1 MSGKPGEHGLYSRR
15 DQTGPL
21 PLTGTVVLDLTK
33 MLPGAVMV
41 KALVDMGARVIKVEE
56 PTRGDMMR
64 SAPPLVDGV
73 GAGFR
78 AFFQGTESVALDLR
92 MPEGAASVRALARH
106 ADVVLES
113 FRAGT
118 LEKWGLGLSQLR
130 ARNSSLV
137 TCSLSSYGNEG
148 PLAGRLGHD
157 LNFVAITGFLSRL
170 PADTVLGVQ
179 IADVGAAL
187 QATTAL
193 LGALLLRHRTGRGSH
208 VEQPLVTGPLP
219 FLTWAMAD
227 GRAGGGGVLDTHV
240 AGRVPAYR
248 LYACADGRTIALGA
262 LEPKFWASL
271 VEAIGLGH
279 LAGDGLDTGERGR
292 AATAEVATVFRSRD
306 AASWQEMGESLGLP
320 ITVVLSLE
328 EAARHPWAHALEGH
342 RVPALGEATDRVLA
356 EFGLPGVQG
365 P

>member
-1 MSGKPGEHGLYSRR
+1 
-15 DQTGPL
+15 
-21 PLTGTVVLDLTK
+21 
-33 MLPGAVMV
+33 
-41 KALVDMGARVIKVEE
+41 
-56 PTRGDMMR
+56 MMR
-64 SAPPLVDGV
+64 SAQPLVDGV

-78 AFFQGTESVALDLR
+78 AFFQGSESVALDLR
-92 MPEGAASVRALARH
+92 MPEGAAAVRALARH

-157 LNFVAITGFLSRL
+157 LNFVAVTGFLSRL
-170 PADTVLGVQ
+170 PADAVLGVQ
-179 IADVGAAL
+179 IADVGAGL
-187 QATTAL
+187 QASTAL

-219 FLTWAMAD
+219 FLTWAVAD
-227 GRAGGGGVLDTHV
+227 GRAGGGGVLDTQV

-248 LYACADGRTIALGA
+248 LYGCGDGRTIALGA
-262 LEPKFWASL
+262 LEPKFWVGL

-279 LAGDGLDTGERGR
+279 LAGHGLDAGARGE
-292 AATAEVATVFRSRD
+292 AAAREVGAAFMGRD
-306 AASWQEMGESLGLP
+306 AASWQEMGERLGLP

-328 EAARHPWAHALEGH
+328 EAARHPWVPAGEG
-342 RVPALGEATDRVLA
+342 RRAPALGEDTDRVRE